1 MSAVAALL
9 HQSPFG
15 NGQVVERL
23 SLLVLRVAGTF
34 VLVGRSVDGD
44 VERGA
49 PRVGCT
55 DREGGQEHC
64 TEKNGFE
71 NVLHC
76 AFEIRACPRLI
87 LFGLKGL

>member
-15 NGQVVERL
+15 NGQVVEGL

-34 VLVGRSVDGD
+34 VLVGSVDGD
-44 VERGA
+44 VERDA

-55 DREGGQEHC
+55 DREGCQQ
-64 TEKNGFE
+64 
-71 NVLHC
+71 
-76 AFEIRACPRLI
+76 
-87 LFGLKGL
+87 